1 MTGRTPPPARAGRQE
16 RTEGGRGLLPRVELG
31 GGGQEEGGGL
41 LVLNLEQLMKG
52 IVSQISPIS
61 SLLSW

>member
-16 RTEGGRGLLPRVELG
+16 RTEGGRGLLPRVEFR

>member
-16 RTEGGRGLLPRVELG
+16 RTEGGRGLLVWVELG
-31 GGGQEEGGGL
+31 GGS

-52 IVSQISPIS
+52 IVTQISPVS
-61 SLLSW
+61 SLLLW